1 MQKRF
6 CLCLPLLLAIFAGTL
21 VSCSKNSEPPIQE
34 ERKNNITATWKVKDV
49 TLAYAIN
56 FAGQRLPVGFSLYN
70 VAPLLPVSGP
80 KLLCAKEATF
90 QFSPN
95 YSYTITGCT
104 DLIFPGAGQAGSWSL
119 SLNGGIIKLGSEP
132 YMTVATKGNEWTISN
147 KVLILEADP
156 NRGGAY
162 VPVNITLEK

>member
-6 CLCLPLLLAIFAGTL
+6 SPCLLLLLAIFAGTL
-21 VSCSKNSEPPIQE
+21 ISCKKDNKLSIEE

-56 FAGQRLPVGFSLYN
+56 FAGQPLPVGFSLYN

-80 KLLCAKEATF
+80 KLVCAKEATF
-90 QFSPN
+90 TFNSN
-95 YSYTITGCT
+95 YSYAITGCT
-104 DLIFPGAGQAGSWSL
+104 DLIFPGAGQSGSWSL
-119 SLNGGIIKLGSEP
+119 SLNGGIFKLGNEP
-132 YMTVATKGNEWTISN
+132 YMTVATRGNEWTLSN

-162 VPVNITLEK
+162 VPVNIILEK